1 MGTYYIPRNVKGETR
16 LLNIFTVKSL
26 ITTVAGTIIG
36 SVFYL
41 IFGLLLGLKPVG
53 IGIMVFFA
61 VVGFG
66 VGAIKIPTLG
76 GIPFTKKIGGE
87 SLDEIIRRY
96 VKFKMNRKV
105 YTYTKEEK

>member
-26 ITTVAGTIIG
+26 ITTMAGAIIG

-41 IFGLLLGLKPVG
+41 IFGLSLQMKPLG
-53 IGIMVFFA
+53 IGIMATFA
-61 VVGFG
+61 VIGFG
-66 VGAIKIPTLG
+66 IGAIKIPTLG

-96 VKFKMNRKV
+96 IKFKMNRKV

>member
-1 MGTYYIPRNVKGETR
+1 
-16 LLNIFTVKSL
+16 
-26 ITTVAGTIIG
+26 
-36 SVFYL
+36 
-41 IFGLLLGLKPVG
+41 
-53 IGIMVFFA
+53 MVFFA